1 MEATEN
7 NSTHAPLETGSSLIE
22 TLELDTILLGLSLC
36 VVSKF
41 VLKKIVSYPYWKVCY
56 MILINVLS
64 VTPPAPLGKSA
75 DLFASEM
82 QSLQCP
88 VWEKPGLGIA
98 LPLWRA
104 LKPLSGALDFRAT
117 QRQQRLEHRFLCRH
131 LLPGDLLTGR
141 HCLSLYF
148 SSQFLKILKPDIV
161 VYRLNFPGEGYPVGQ
176 SANSRF

>member
-22 TLELDTILLGLSLC
+22 TLELDIILLGLSLC

-41 VLKKIVSYPYWKVCY
+41 VLKKVVSYPYWKVCY

-64 VTPPAPLGKSA
+64 VMPLGPLGKSA
-75 DLFASEM
+75 GLFASE
-82 QSLQCP
+82 SP

-98 LPLWRA
+98 LPLGRA

-148 SSQFLKILKPDIV
+148 SLQFLKILKPDIV